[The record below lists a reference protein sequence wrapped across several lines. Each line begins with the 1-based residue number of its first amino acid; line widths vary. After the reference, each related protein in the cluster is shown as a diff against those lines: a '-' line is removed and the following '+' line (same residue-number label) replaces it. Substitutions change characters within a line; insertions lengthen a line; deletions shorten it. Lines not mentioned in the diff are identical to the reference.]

1 MKKIIT
7 ISVLLTCSFLTSAQ
21 EINPF
26 ESIGKEGKILTLSNG
41 KYTEVHV
48 NDSLQRIG
56 SVIVNLNTGTIYEL
70 LDIDT
75 LYAEASLDPTVISR
89 WYSVDPKANRYPF
102 FSPYSA
108 FGNNPILFVD
118 SDGRVIVDPASK
130 KPVEFINGE
139 WKTVTSNSDG
149 TKTYGNVSE
158 EFNTK
163 TKPTLEVLQSSKAG
177 ESLIVQMHQHP
188 TIIII
193 DETNKDLLSTA
204 PTPNPNAV
212 QKANGLNDDGLY
224 TELVIV
230 PNIEQMLKNTK
241 EQGGDFGERLLGT
254 MVVEFSHF
262 KSADQITWE
271 NSVGTYKNATRFA
284 QTYNDLMNDAISA
297 MISYRDEK
305 KITID
310 KSVFK
315 IYENFKAATNS
326 KGQEMGGK
334 IKLNSTNQKIYDS
347 LED

>member
-1 MKKIIT
+1 MRKIIIT
-7 ISVLLTCSFLTSAQ
+7 LVILYYAFLINAQ
-21 EINPF
+21 DINPF
-26 ESIGKEGKILTLSNG
+26 ESIGKQGKILTLSNG
-41 KYTEVHV
+41 RYTEVHI

-56 SVIVNLNTGTIYEL
+56 SVIVNMNTGTIYEL

-75 LYAEASLDPTVISR
+75 LYSEATLDPTVISR
-89 WYSVDPKANRYPF
+89 WYSVDPEAYRYPS

-108 FGNNPILFVD
+108 FGNNPILFID
-118 SDGRVIVDPASK
+118 TDGRVIVDPASK

-158 EFNTK
+158 DFNTK

-188 TIIII
+188 TVIII
-193 DETNKDLLSTA
+193 DETDKGLLATA

-212 QKANGLNDDGLY
+212 QKANGMNDDGLY
-224 TELVIV
+224 TEVVIV
-230 PNIEQMLKNTK
+230 PNVEQMLKNTK

-262 KSADQITWE
+262 KTADQITWE
-271 NSVGTYKNATRFA
+271 NNVGTYKNATRFA

-297 MISYRDEK
+297 MISYRGEK
-305 KITID
+305 NITID

-315 IYENFKAATNS
+315 IYESFKAATNS
-326 KGQEMGGK
+326 SGKEIGGK
-334 IKLNSTNQKIYDS
+334 ISLSPENQKIYDE